1 MTATIMDGRAL
12 AASIAERLAAEVSR
26 MKSDGKEPTL
36 ATILV
41 GDDPPSKVYLGSK
54 HKAAQRTGITSE
66 SHTLPADASE
76 GELTSLI
83 EGLNM
88 DRRVNGI
95 LLQLPLPGHFNERKM
110 IERISP
116 EKDVDGLTSTNT
128 GRLFYGQSDLIP
140 CTPRGVM
147 ELLHHYNIKI
157 ISSTAVIINRST
169 LVGKPLYHL
178 LLNED
183 ATVTVCHSKSAEVAE
198 ATKRADIVITAV
210 GVRPRF
216 ILTADMVKEGAVV
229 IDVAMNRVDGKLVGD
244 ADFEAVSRKASFITP
259 VPGGVGPMTVI
270 MLMQNTLI
278 AASKQAGLLV
288 SSVVQ
293 S

>member
-12 AASIAERLAAEVSR
+12 ASSIAERLTAEVSR
-26 MKSDGKEPTL
+26 MKSLGKEPSL

-41 GDDPPSKVYLGSK
+41 GDDPASKVYLASK
-54 HKAAQRTGITSE
+54 HKAAQRTGIASV

-76 GELTSLI
+76 SELVSLI
-83 EGLNM
+83 EGLNA
-88 DRRVNGI
+88 DWRVNGI
-95 LLQLPLPGHFNERKM
+95 LLQLPLPDHLDERKL
-110 IERISP
+110 IEHISP

-147 ELLHHYNIKI
+147 ELLHHYNIRTA
-157 ISSTAVIINRST
+157 SSAVIINRST

-183 ATVTVCHSKSAEVAE
+183 ATVTMCHSKSGELGS
-198 ATKRADIVITAV
+198 TTNRADIVITAV
-210 GVRPRF
+210 GRRPRF
-216 ILTADMVKEGAVV
+216 VLTADMVKDGAVV

-244 ADFEAVSRKASFITP
+244 ADFDAVSRKASFITP

-278 AASKQAGLLV
+278 AASRQAGLLV

-293 S
+293 G